1 MNTITRLL
9 ILFLAITGIS
19 TILIN
24 EFHVDFGVVNYWQNH
39 GLFFL
44 IFLTLFP
51 RLTLLFSSVV
61 SGGFLWWLGWAF
73 APRLLVAILATIGYW
88 KTNPVLVILAWLIA
102 LGGESSEKSI
112 VINRGKP
119 FKFKRTIIVNGKSMG
134 SNGPSHQSGP
144 FEGEDTIEADF
155 KVKGESDA

>member
-9 ILFLAITGIS
+9 ILFLAITGVS

-24 EFHVDFGVVNYWQNH
+24 EFQVDFGLVNYWQNH

-61 SGGFLWWLGWAF
+61 SGGFLWWLGWLF
-73 APRLLVAILATIGYW
+73 APRLLVAILSTIGYW
-88 KTNPVLVILAWLIA
+88 KTNPVLVIMAWIIA

-119 FKFKRTIIVNGKSMG
+119 FKFKRTIIVNGKNMG
-134 SNGPSHQSGP
+134 GGNSPYDTDTLNDG
-144 FEGEDTIEADF
+144 DTIEADF
-155 KVKGESDA
+155 KVKSETDS